1 MITPRF
7 SCRQTVESIIISI
20 YCPSVRASDVE
31 LNVDDTLFTLHIN
44 PYFLRLNFS
53 HALLEDDQSSATYD
67 GGTGYLTIVLTKQT
81 RGQEFRDLDLLAKL
95 LAPRPTS
102 NEVKIEVLESSPED
116 NNDLVA
122 KTQALSIEPDVLE
135 AAQND
140 WQIPQTVPDLL
151 PPLHLSTSYGFLNRH
166 SGYFVHVTHTENE
179 VNELGAEAE
188 QLSPEERRHKRIQHE
203 DDKWNEE
210 HYMADFAESDNI
222 EPLLS
227 WSHPHIKASGD
238 FQFTEA
244 EELVMLNLPRVEFLA
259 TAMEMHN
266 LYLTLINLLFSYSY
280 ETRTTDYDFTP
291 ESAWTI
297 SSLTPCFSALDPP
310 PYCDQALAHADIFS
324 LSEIAS
330 TFVASYRR
338 CLTFPLYRSFALAE
352 RCRLDVAELLLKGR
366 RTLAQCLLEIKDILD
381 RHEVYYIYS
390 KIWVNDFCVWI
401 QAYAKDETLQLLG
414 KSVKSAKIAKSSI
427 GWDLEQLEALVLDA
441 QVRSS
446 DSDED
451 SDDDDI

>member
-7 SCRQTVESIIISI
+7 SCRQTAESVIISV
-20 YCPSVRASDVE
+20 YCPAVRASDVE

-44 PYFLRLNFS
+44 PYFLRLNFP
-53 HALLEDDQSSATYD
+53 HALLEDDKSSATYD
-67 GGTGYLTIVLTKQT
+67 GTTGYLTIALTKQT
-81 RGQEFRDLDLLAKL
+81 RGQEFRDLDLLTKL
-95 LAPRPTS
+95 LAPRPSS
-102 NEVKIEVLESSPED
+102 NEVKIEVLDPSPGD
-116 NNDLVA
+116 DDDLVA
-122 KTQALSIEPDVLE
+122 ETQALSIEPDVLE

-140 WQIPQTVPDLL
+140 WQIPQTVPDSL

-166 SGYFVHVTHTENE
+166 SGYFVHATHTENE

-188 QLSPEERRHKRIQHE
+188 QLSLEERRHKRIQHE
-203 DDKWNEE
+203 DDKWDEE
-210 HYMADFAESDNI
+210 YYMADFAESDNI
-222 EPLLS
+222 EALLP

-259 TAMEMHN
+259 TEMETHN
-266 LYLTLINLLFSYSY
+266 MYLTLINLLFSYSY
-280 ETRTTDYDFTP
+280 ETRTTHHDPTP

-310 PYCDQALAHADIFS
+310 PYCDQSAIHTDVFS
-324 LSEIAS
+324 PSEITS
-330 TFVASYRR
+330 TVVASYRR
-338 CLTFPLYRSFALAE
+338 SLAFPLYRSFTLAE
-352 RCRLDVAELLLKGR
+352 RCRLDVAELLMKGR
-366 RTLAQCLLEIKDILD
+366 RTLARCLLEIKDILD
-381 RHEVYYIYS
+381 HHEVYYIYS